1 MIPVPKQILNL
12 LPDAGKPSSPAPVE
26 WIGMKGGALER
37 AFTTRLLA
45 LTNGEQLEVDALRDS
60 MRITSEAFD
69 SLMQSFS
76 DGGLLSIQNGS
87 ISLGL
92 EQRLDV
98 AMRAIE
104 AGADPEVVSRCL
116 GWLEFEELSA
126 RVFETNGFHVM
137 RRFRFTA
144 EGRRWELDI
153 LAVCAPYLV
162 CSECKHWGK
171 GMGNQTAR
179 GIIEMH
185 LEKVEVFSKHIE
197 ELRERIGICGWSR
210 AVAIPMALTLSAT
223 PMEIYRRV
231 PSVSVLSLPSFINE
245 FGGQLERL
253 ANFKLE
259 LTPVKTENK
268 QTKPKK
274 GVSGSRRAHRR

>member
-1 MIPVPKQILNL
+1 MNSGTTQ
-12 LPDAGKPSSPAPVE
+12 
-26 WIGMKGGALER
+26 R
-37 AFTTRLLA
+37 AFATRLLA
-45 LTNGEQLEVDALRDS
+45 MTKGEPLGVDALRVS
-60 MRITSEAFD
+60 LRITDEAFT
-69 SLMQSFS
+69 SLMNNYAER
-76 DGGLLSIQNGS
+76 GLLSVKDCS
-87 ISLGL
+87 ISLNL

-104 AGADPEVVSRCL
+104 AGADSEAVSRCL

-126 RVFETNGFHVM
+126 RVFEANGFRVM

-144 EGRRWELDI
+144 EGRRWELDL

-162 CSECKHWGK
+162 CGECKHWGK

-179 GIIEMH
+179 GIIETH
-185 LEKVEVFSKHIE
+185 LEKTEVFTKYIE
-197 ELRERIGICGWSR
+197 GLRERIGICGWSR
-210 AVAIPMALTLSAT
+210 AVAIPIALTLSAT

-231 PSVSVLSLPSFINE
+231 PSVSVLSLPSFISE

-259 LTPVKTENK
+259 LTPMKAEK
-268 QTKPKK
+268 KKTKPKK
-274 GVSGSRRAHRR
+274 EISGSRRVRRR

>member
-1 MIPVPKQILNL
+1 MPKQILNL
-12 LPDAGKPSSPAPVE
+12 LPNAGKPSSPAPAE
-26 WIGMKGGALER
+26 WIGMKSGALER

-45 LTNGEQLEVDALRDS
+45 MTNGEQLEVNALRDS
-60 MRITSEAFD
+60 LRITAEAFD

-76 DGGLLSIQNGS
+76 DSGLLSIQNGS
-87 ISLGL
+87 IFLNL
-92 EQRLDV
+92 EQRLDI

-104 AGADPEVVSRCL
+104 VGADPEAVSRCL

-126 RVFETNGFHVM
+126 RVFESNGFRVM

-144 EGRRWELDI
+144 EGRRWELDL

-162 CSECKHWGK
+162 CCECKHWGK

-179 GIIEMH
+179 SIIEIH

-197 ELRERIGICGWSR
+197 GLRERIGICGWSR
-210 AVAIPMALTLSAT
+210 AVALPMALTLSAT
-223 PMEIYRRV
+223 PMELYRRV

-245 FGGQLERL
+245 FRGQLERL

-259 LTPVKTENK
+259 LTPVKTKNK
-268 QTKPKK
+268 QTKPKN
-274 GVSGSRRAHRR
+274 GVSGSRRARRR